1 MHPLQPK
8 ATHLLVSVLPV
19 AAAGLV
25 GLRCRALTAGSSG
38 LGEAPVAAR
47 GVAGASCHMPALAH
61 VGGVAVAG
69 GVVLVLAVVAARIH
83 SCRHNRRTAVPAPI
97 CPAGHS
103 SHHSTRRSCPGHGRS
118 RSTAGRSVDH
128 TGCRTR
134 RVADTADAA
143 GPVAGVPG
151 RSAAVVAAAGTGRS
165 AVAGMPWRRSLRQL
179 RTRR

>member
-1 MHPLQPK
+1 
-8 ATHLLVSVLPV
+8 V

-25 GLRCRALTAGSSG
+25 GLHCRALMADPSG
-38 LGEAPVAAR
+38 LGEAPVAAL
-47 GVAGASCHMPALAH
+47 GVAGTSCRRPALAH

-69 GVVLVLAVVAARIH
+69 VVVLVVVVVVVVVVVAARIR
-83 SCRHNRRTAVPAPI
+83 SCRHSRRTAVPAPI

-118 RSTAGRSVDH
+118 RSTAGRIAGH

-134 RVADTADAA
+134 RVADTAAA
-143 GPVAGVPG
+143 VVVAGVPG
-151 RSAAVVAAAGTGRS
+151 HSAAAVAAAAGTGRS
-165 AVAGMPWRRSLRQL
+165 AVAGMPWRRSLRQS